1 MKRSGS
7 PAESSEGGL
16 KMGEIVPLQKVFNY
30 EGSQVRTVIKSGEP
44 WFVVKDVCEILELG
58 NPSQAISR
66 LDDDERDTLI
76 LNEGTSGNPIVAI
89 VNEPGLYSLVLGSR
103 KPEAKQFKRWI
114 THEVLPTIRQTGTYS
129 TKPMST
135 EDMIILQAQSVKEL
149 KAEVHDLREQQGYQM
164 ERLEDVKRGLVDVNE
179 PIRHQFNK
187 AVKDLALRKGKG
199 WQQAYEWVYDLVSAQ
214 EHIDIRRRAQN
225 RGVKPIDILEQSDL
239 LVKAIRLAK
248 AL

>member
-1 MKRSGS
+1 VNQ
-7 PAESSEGGL
+7 
-16 KMGEIVPLQKVFNY
+16 IVPFPKVFKYN
-30 EGSQVRTVIKSGEP
+30 GSQVRTIMQDGEP
-44 WFVVKDVCEILELG
+44 WFVAKDVCEILELG
-58 NPSQAISR
+58 NITLALDR
-66 LDDDERDTLI
+66 LEEDEFSSTKVTDSLGREQETY
-76 LNEGTSGNPIVAI
+76 I

-114 THEVLPTIRQTGTYS
+114 THEVLPTIRQTGSYS

>member
-1 MKRSGS
+1 VNQ
-7 PAESSEGGL
+7 
-16 KMGEIVPLQKVFNY
+16 IVPFPKVFKYN
-30 EGSQVRTVIKSGEP
+30 GSQVRTILQDGEP
-44 WFVVKDVCEILELG
+44 WFVAKDVCDILEID
-58 NPSQAISR
+58 STQTRR
-66 LDDDERDTLI
+66 LDDDEKGLCSIQTLGGSQEV
-76 LNEGTSGNPIVAI
+76 LA

-114 THEVLPTIRQTGTYS
+114 THEVLPTIRQTGSYT

>member
-1 MKRSGS
+1 MNQ
-7 PAESSEGGL
+7 
-16 KMGEIVPLQKVFNY
+16 IVPFPKVFKYN
-30 EGSQVRTVIKSGEP
+30 GSQVRTVMQDGEP
-44 WFVVKDVCEILELG
+44 WFVAKDVCDILELG
-58 NPSQAISR
+58 NTGQAISR
-66 LDDDERDTLI
+66 LDDDECSTIISNDSSS
-76 LNEGTSGNPIVAI
+76 NNPVLAV

>member
-1 MKRSGS
+1 VNQ
-7 PAESSEGGL
+7 
-16 KMGEIVPLQKVFNY
+16 IVPFPKVFKYN
-30 EGSQVRTVIKSGEP
+30 GSQVRTIMQDGEP
-44 WFVVKDVCEILELG
+44 WFVAKDVCEILELG
-58 NPSQAISR
+58 NITLALDR
-66 LDDDERDTLI
+66 LEEDEFSSTKVTDSLGREQETY
-76 LNEGTSGNPIVAI
+76 I

>member
-1 MKRSGS
+1 VNQ
-7 PAESSEGGL
+7 
-16 KMGEIVPLQKVFNY
+16 IVPFPKVFKYN
-30 EGSQVRTVIKSGEP
+30 GSQVRTVMQNGEP
-44 WFVVKDVCEILELG
+44 WFVAKDVCDILEIASTTFAMERLEEDEVGSTKVTDSLG
-58 NPSQAISR
+58 REQ
-66 LDDDERDTLI
+66 ETY
-76 LNEGTSGNPIVAI
+76 I

>member
-1 MKRSGS
+1 
-7 PAESSEGGL
+7 
-16 KMGEIVPLQKVFNY
+16 MGQIVPLQKVFSY
-30 EGSQVRTVIKSGEP
+30 EGSQVRTVVVDGAP
-44 WFVVKDVCEILELG
+44 WFVAKDVCDILEIASTTFAMERLEEDEVGSTKVTDSLG
-58 NPSQAISR
+58 REQQ
-66 LDDDERDTLI
+66 TY
-76 LNEGTSGNPIVAI
+76 I

-103 KPEAKQFKRWI
+103 KLEAKAFKRWI
-114 THEVLPTIRQTGTYS
+114 THEVLPSIRQTGGYS

-179 PIRHQFNK
+179 PIRHQFNT
-187 AVKDLALRKGKG
+187 AVKDYALRKGKG
-199 WQQAYEWVYDLVSAQ
+199 WQQAYDTIYSLVSAQ
-214 EHIDIRRRAQN
+214 EHIDIKRRANN
-225 RGVKPIDILEQSDL
+225 RGVKPIDVLEQSDL

>member
-1 MKRSGS
+1 VNQ
-7 PAESSEGGL
+7 
-16 KMGEIVPLQKVFNY
+16 IVPFPKVFKY
-30 EGSQVRTVIKSGEP
+30 EGSQVRTVMQDGEP
-44 WFVVKDVCEILELG
+44 WFVAKDVCDILEINSTTFAMERLEEDEVGSTKVTDALG
-58 NPSQAISR
+58 REQ
-66 LDDDERDTLI
+66 ETY
-76 LNEGTSGNPIVAI
+76 I

>member
-1 MKRSGS
+1 VNQ
-7 PAESSEGGL
+7 
-16 KMGEIVPLQKVFNY
+16 IVPFPKVFKY
-30 EGSQVRTVIKSGEP
+30 EGSQVRTIVKDGEP
-44 WFVVKDVCEILELG
+44 WFVAKDVCEILELG
-58 NPSQAISR
+58 NITLALDR
-66 LDDDERDTLI
+66 LEEDEFSSTKVTDSLGREQETY
-76 LNEGTSGNPIVAI
+76 I

-114 THEVLPTIRQTGTYS
+114 THEVLPTIRQTGTYT

-149 KAEVHDLREQQGYQM
+149 KADVDDLREQQGYQM

>member
-1 MKRSGS
+1 
-7 PAESSEGGL
+7 
-16 KMGEIVPLQKVFNY
+16 MGQIVPLHKVFNY
-30 EGSQVRTVIKSGEP
+30 EGNQVRTVMRNGQP
-44 WFVVKDVCEILELG
+44 WFVAKDVCDILEVDNSRDAVVRLDPDEKDTVVLTDGTPG
-58 NPSQAISR
+58 NPNR
-66 LDDDERDTLI
+66 
-76 LNEGTSGNPIVAI
+76 VI

-114 THEVLPTIRQTGTYS
+114 THEVLPTIRQTGTYT

-149 KAEVHDLREQQGYQM
+149 KAEVHDLREQQDYQM

-179 PIRHQFNK
+179 PIRHQFNQS
-187 AVKDLALRKGKG
+187 VRDYALRKKQG
-199 WQQAYEWVYDLVSAQ
+199 WQQAYEQIYDLISAQ

>member
-1 MKRSGS
+1 
-7 PAESSEGGL
+7 
-16 KMGEIVPLQKVFNY
+16 MGQIVPLQKVFSY
-30 EGSQVRTVIKSGEP
+30 KGSQVRTILKDGEP
-44 WFVVKDVCEILELG
+44 WFVAKDVCDILEVDNPRDAVVRLDPDEKDTVVLTDGTPG
-58 NPSQAISR
+58 NPNR
-66 LDDDERDTLI
+66 
-76 LNEGTSGNPIVAI
+76 VV

-103 KPEAKQFKRWI
+103 KPEAKAFKRWI

-135 EDMIILQAQSVKEL
+135 EDMIIAQAQSVKEL

-179 PIRHQFNK
+179 PIRHQFNT
-187 AVKDLALRKGKG
+187 AVRDYALRKKQD
-199 WQQAYEWVYDLVSAQ
+199 WRQAYDTIYNLISAQ
-214 EHIDIRRRAQN
+214 EHIDIKRRAIN
-225 RGVKPIDILEQSDL
+225 RGVKPIDVLEQSDL